1 MKAKDSNAKLT
12 DQQLAENLAEKNE
25 AGGELSEAELES
37 MAGGYE
43 SDGTP
48 PRSLSDLIN

>member
-1 MKAKDSNAKLT
+1 MQARDSAAKLA
-12 DQQLAENLAEKNE
+12 DQQRKENLAEKNE

-37 MAGGYE
+37 VAGGYE

>member
-37 MAGGYE
+37 VAGGCLE
-43 SDGTP
+43 LDDGTTYG
-48 PRSLSDLIN
+48 SGCS